1 LKTQQ
6 SNLIRIFQLR
16 ESRQAGAKARKAL
29 KGVAVAVAVA
39 IAIVA

>member
-16 ESRQAGAKARKAL
+16 VDKPWEGAKARKAL
-29 KGVAVAVAVA
+29 KGVAVAVAIAVVA
-39 IAIVA
+39 